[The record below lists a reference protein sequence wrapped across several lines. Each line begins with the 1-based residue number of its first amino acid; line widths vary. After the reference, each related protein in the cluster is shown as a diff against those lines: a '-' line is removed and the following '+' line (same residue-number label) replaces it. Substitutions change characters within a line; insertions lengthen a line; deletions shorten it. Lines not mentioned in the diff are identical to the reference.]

1 MSATEQVASK
11 KKRNIAKKPRIILEI
26 VEVKYLGGYCL
37 EIAFQDGKKQ
47 QLDFEPFL
55 GKAKNPDIRDFL
67 DIEKFKSYRIEYGDL
82 VWGDMDLC
90 FPIMDLY
97 NGRII

>member
-1 MSATEQVASK
+1 MSVTEQTVFR
-11 KKRNIAKKPRIILEI
+11 KKRDLSKKPRIILEI
-26 VEVKYLGGYCL
+26 VAVKYLGGYCL

-47 QLDFEPFL
+47 QVDFEPFL
-55 GKAKNPDIRDFL
+55 RKAKNPDIRDFL

-90 FPIMDLY
+90 FPIMDLF